1 MNNLYVCPQM
11 VIIERSPAEFTVI
24 TSAETDAT
32 ESRDELCEK

>member
-24 TSAETDAT
+24 TSAEPDTA
-32 ESRDELCEK
+32 EIRDEFCEK